1 MKPPVP
7 RRAILKLMNVKT
19 LPLSVLFLG
28 VAAFSLPAQ
37 DTSKVQGKPI
47 VEVAHFQDYQVTG
60 IAVSKTG
67 QLYANFPR
75 WSNDYKYAVAEV
87 GNDSSLTPFP
97 DDQWNSWKDKDPDV
111 ANKWVCVQSITVD
124 DTGALWVLDTGNPG
138 MNGTLPGAPKL
149 VKFDLATKKAT
160 QTIPFGAD
168 ICPAKSYLNDV
179 RIDTTRQVAY
189 LTESGI
195 GSIIVVDLKSGK
207 TRRLLVEDKTTLVDK
222 NVDLTINGKEVET
235 AEKQK
240 PKFNAD
246 GIALSPDNEYLY
258 YQAILSGKLYRIL
271 TSKLLDENLSKG
283 DLSKAVETVGDSFP
297 VDGLWM
303 AKDGNLYLS
312 DLRTGAIQ
320 RRMVPTGKTE
330 MVAADPRIQ
339 WPDSFAQGPD
349 GAIYFSCSH
358 IHHSPQYNGGKSART
373 EPYTIFKVMP

>member
-1 MKPPVP
+1 MP
-7 RRAILKLMNVKT
+7 RAIPTLMNVKT
-19 LPLSVLFLG
+19 LPLSALLLG
-28 VAAFSLPAQ
+28 AAAFSLHAQ

-60 IAVSKTG
+60 VAVSKTG

-87 GNDSSLTPFP
+87 GNDSNLTPFP

-111 ANKWVCVQSITVD
+111 ANKWVCVQSIVVD

-149 VKFDLATKKAT
+149 VKFDLATKKVT

-179 RIDTTRQVAY
+179 RFDTTRQVAY
-189 LTESGI
+189 LTESGV

-207 TRRLLVEDKTTLVDK
+207 TRRLLVEDKSTLVDK
-222 NVDLTINGKEVET
+222 NVDLTINGKEVMT

-258 YQAILSGKLYRIL
+258 YQAILSGKLYRIP

-303 AKDGNLYLS
+303 SKDGYLYLS

-320 RRMVPTGKTE
+320 RRLVPTGKTE

-339 WPDSFAQGPD
+339 WPDSFAQGPE

-358 IHHSPQYNGGKSART
+358 IHHAPQYNGGKSART

>member
-1 MKPPVP
+1 MKPSAPV
-7 RRAILKLMNVKT
+7 RAIPRVMNIKP
-19 LPLSVLFLG
+19 LPLSALLLG
-28 VAAFSLPAQ
+28 MAAFSLHAQ

-87 GNDSSLTPFP
+87 DKDSNLTPFP

-179 RIDTTRQVAY
+179 RIDTTRQIAY

-303 AKDGNLYLS
+303 AKDGYLYLS

>member
-1 MKPPVP
+1 MKPPAVS
-7 RRAILKLMNVKT
+7 RAIPKAMKVKT
-19 LPLSVLFLG
+19 LPLSALLLG
-28 VAAFSLPAQ
+28 LAAFSLHAQ
-37 DTSKVQGKPI
+37 DTSRVQGKPI

-60 IAVSKTG
+60 IAVDKTA

-75 WSNDYKYAVAEV
+75 WSNDYKYAVAAV
-87 GNDSSLTPFP
+87 GKDSSLTPFP
-97 DDQWNSWKDKDPDV
+97 DEQWNSWKDKDPDV

-179 RIDTTRQVAY
+179 RFDTTRQVAY
-189 LTESGI
+189 LTESGV

-207 TRRLLVEDKTTLVDK
+207 TRRLLVEDKSTTVDK

-235 AEKQK
+235 AEKQR

-246 GIALSPDNEYLY
+246 GIALSPDNESLY
-258 YQAILSGKLYRIL
+258 YQSILSGKLYRVA
-271 TSKLLDENLSKG
+271 TAKLLDENLSKG
-283 DLSKAVETVGDSFP
+283 DLSKAVETVGVSFP

-320 RRMVPTGKTE
+320 RRKVPDGKTE

>member
-1 MKPPVP
+1 
-7 RRAILKLMNVKT
+7 MNIAT
-19 LPLSVLFLG
+19 LPLSALFLG
-28 VAAFSLPAQ
+28 VAALSLHAQ
-37 DTSKVQGKPI
+37 DDAKVKGHPLT
-47 VEVAHFQDYQVTG
+47 EVAHFQDYQVTG
-60 IAVSKTG
+60 VAVDKTG

-75 WSNDYKYAVAEV
+75 WSNDYKYAVASV
-87 GNDSSLTPFP
+87 AGDSSLTPFP
-97 DDQWNSWKDKDPDV
+97 DEPWNSWRDKDPDV
-111 ANKWVCVQSITVD
+111 AGKWVCVQSITVD
-124 DTGALWVLDTGNPG
+124 DTGALWVLDAGNPG

-149 VKFDLATKKAT
+149 VKFDLGTKKPT

-168 ICPAKSYLNDV
+168 VCPAKSYLNDV

-189 LTESGI
+189 LTESGV

-207 TRRLLVEDKTTLVDK
+207 TRRLLVEDASTTVDK

-246 GIALSPDNEYLY
+246 AIALSPDNDYLY
-258 YQAILSGKLYRIL
+258 YQAILSGKLYRVA
-271 TSKLLDENLSKG
+271 TAKLLDENLSKG
-283 DLSKAVETVGDSFP
+283 DLSKAVETVGVSFP
-297 VDGLWM
+297 VDGVWM
-303 AKDGNLYLS
+303 ARDGFLYLS

-320 RRMVPTGKTE
+320 RRKVPDGKTE
-330 MVAADPRIQ
+330 LVAADPRIQ

-358 IHHSPQYNGGKSART
+358 IHHAPQYNGGKSART

>member
-1 MKPPVP
+1 MKPPA
-7 RRAILKLMNVKT
+7 RRDAIRKLMNVKP
-19 LPLSVLFLG
+19 LPLSALLLG
-28 VAAFSLPAQ
+28 LAALPLPAQ

-47 VEVAHFQDYQVTG
+47 TEVAHFDNYQVTG

-75 WSNDYKYAVAEV
+75 WSNDYKDAVAEV
-87 GNDSSLTPFP
+87 GPDSSLTPFP
-97 DDQWNSWKDKDPDV
+97 DDRWNSWKDKDPDV
-111 ANKWVCVQSITVD
+111 AHKWVCVQSVTVD

-138 MNGTLPGAPKL
+138 MTGTLPGAPKL

-179 RIDTTRQVAY
+179 RIDTTRNVAY
-189 LTESGI
+189 LTESGV
-195 GSIIVVDLKSGK
+195 GSIVVVDLKTGH
-207 TRRLLVEDKTTLVDK
+207 TRRLLVEDASTLVDK

-240 PKFNAD
+240 PAFNAD
-246 GIALSPDNEYLY
+246 GIALSPDNAYLY
-258 YQAILSGKLYRIL
+258 YQPILSGKLYRIA
-271 TSKLLDENLSKG
+271 TAKLLDEKLGKE
-283 DLSKAVETVGDSFP
+283 DLHNAVETVGVSFP

-303 AKDGNLYLS
+303 AKDGYLYLS

-320 RRMVPTGKTE
+320 RRKVPDGKTE

-358 IHHSPQYNGGKSART
+358 IHQSPQYNGGKSART
-373 EPYTIFKVMP
+373 EPYAIFKVMP

>member
-1 MKPPVP
+1 MPC
-7 RRAILKLMNVKT
+7 RAIRKVMNPKA
-19 LPLSVLFLG
+19 LPLSALFLG
-28 VAAFSLPAQ
+28 LAALSLHAQ
-37 DTSKVQGKPI
+37 DAASKVQGKPI
-47 VEVAHFQDYQVTG
+47 TEVARFQDYQVTG
-60 IAVSKTG
+60 IAVDKTG

-75 WSNDYKYAVAEV
+75 WSNDYKYAVAAV
-87 GNDSSLTPFP
+87 GKDSSLTPFP
-97 DDQWNSWKDKDPDV
+97 DEQWNSWKDKDPDV

-149 VKFDLATKKAT
+149 VKFDLATKKET
-160 QTIPFGAD
+160 QRIPFSTD
-168 ICPAKSYLNDV
+168 VCPAKSYLNDV
-179 RIDTTRQVAY
+179 RFDTTRQVAY
-189 LTESGI
+189 LTESGV

-207 TRRLLVEDKTTLVDK
+207 TRRLLVEDESTTFDK
-222 NVDLTINGKEVET
+222 NVDLTINGKEVVT

-246 GIALSPDNEYLY
+246 AIALSPDNAYLY

-271 TSKLLDENLSKG
+271 TAKLLDENLGKS
-283 DLSKAVETVGDSFP
+283 DLSKAVETVGLSFP
-297 VDGLWM
+297 VDAIWM
-303 AKDGNLYLS
+303 TRDGNLYLS

-320 RRMVPTGKTE
+320 RRQVPDGKTE

-339 WPDSFAQGPD
+339 WPDSFAEGPD

-373 EPYTIFKVMP
+373 EPYTVFKVLP